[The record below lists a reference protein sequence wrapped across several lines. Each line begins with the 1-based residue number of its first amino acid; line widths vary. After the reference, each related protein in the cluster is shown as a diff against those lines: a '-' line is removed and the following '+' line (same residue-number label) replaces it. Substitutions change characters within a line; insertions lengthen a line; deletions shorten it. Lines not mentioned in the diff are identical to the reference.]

1 MDFAKHLEKYL
12 SKNEIQDLISS
23 FDEKEHKGVYL
34 NTKKMS
40 DEKFLELFPHV
51 TPHPLVTHAYIYD
64 KNEYP
69 LGKSIYHELG

>member
-12 SKNEIQDLISS
+12 SKEDIAKLVSS

-40 DEKFLELFPHV
+40 EETFMDLFPTILDTALTTVSDTTTCEWSCHTEV
-51 TPHPLVTHAYIYD
+51 IHIAT
-64 KNEYP
+64 
-69 LGKSIYHELG
+69 